1 LIDGTARKGTAAMSC
16 ELNGLL
22 EKITGNFVC
31 VYEGESKIFSSKDE
45 FEKSDMEKNCCVSSI
60 GTRDG
65 MIVLELKKLDT
76 PIADANSDWVKEYEK
91 QFGTTPSFF

>member
-1 LIDGTARKGTAAMSC
+1 MSC
-16 ELNGLL
+16 ELNELL
-22 EKITGNFVC
+22 GKILGNFAC
-31 VYEGESKIFSSKDE
+31 VYEGESKMFSSKDE

-65 MIVLELKKLDT
+65 IIVLELKKPDS
-76 PIADANSDWVKEYEK
+76 PIADTNSAWAKEYER

>member
-1 LIDGTARKGTAAMSC
+1 MSC

-22 EKITGNFVC
+22 EKIMGTFVC

-65 MIVLELKKLDT
+65 MIVLELKKLDS
-76 PIADANSDWVKEYEK
+76 PIADTNSDWVKEYER

>member
-1 LIDGTARKGTAAMSC
+1 MSC
-16 ELNGLL
+16 VLNELL
-22 EKITGNFVC
+22 EKIIGNFIC
-31 VYEGESKIFSSKDE
+31 VYEGESKTFSSKDE

-65 MIVLELKKLDT
+65 MIVLELKRLDP
-76 PIADANSDWVKEYEK
+76 PIADMNSDWAKEYER

>member
-1 LIDGTARKGTAAMSC
+1 MSC

-31 VYEGESKIFSSKDE
+31 VYEGESKIFASKDE
-45 FEKSDMEKNCCVSSI
+45 FEKSDMEKNCRVSSI

-65 MIVLELKKLDT
+65 MIVLELKKLDI
-76 PIADANSDWVKEYEK
+76 PIADADSDWVKDYEK